1 MATIRFKV
9 GDRVS
14 ARTAGF
20 VPAETRGTIR
30 EVLFAVPG
38 MYYVQFDGYAESKL
52 MQNRDVEAS
61 ADAASHASPR
71 SAPDRRI
78 ARSPRRRAGNRARDD

>member
-1 MATIRFKV
+1 MAAILFKV
-9 GDRVS
+9 SDRVR

-20 VPAETRGTIR
+20 VPADTLGTIL
-30 EVLFAVPG
+30 EVLLAVPG

-52 MQNRDVEAS
+52 MQNRDVDAI
-61 ADAASHASPR
+61 ADAASSASAR

-78 ARSPRRRAGNRARDD
+78 ARSPRRRVGNGARDD